1 MLCKF
6 FLKMFLAGNFICQL
20 SPLPILPRN
29 LPAFLPNLFPQPF
42 WLYHCDGIA
51 EAHRPGEHH
60 LPLVRAEFQKN
71 RAVLVLSDQLIFVP
85 FALTNAAAKS
95 AIPSVSHSHESSC
108 RIFMRSSSPVR

>member
-20 SPLPILPRN
+20 SPLPILPLH
-29 LPAFLPNLFPQPF
+29 LPAFLADFFPQPF
-42 WLYHCDGIA
+42 RLYHCDGIA
-51 EAHRPGEHH
+51 EAHCPGEHH
-60 LPLVRAEFQKN
+60 LFLVRTGFKKN

-85 FALTNAAAKS
+85 FAFTNAAAKS
-95 AIPSVSHSHESSC
+95 TIPSVSHSHESSY

>member
-20 SPLPILPRN
+20 SPLPILPRH
-29 LPAFLPNLFPQPF
+29 LPAFLPNLFPQSF
-42 WLYHCDGIA
+42 RLYHRNGIA
-51 EAHRPGEHH
+51 ESHRPGEHH
-60 LPLVRAEFQKN
+60 LFLVRAEFQKN

>member
-29 LPAFLPNLFPQPF
+29 LPAFLPNLFPQPCRF
-42 WLYHCDGIA
+42 YHRNGIA
-51 EAHRPGEHH
+51 ESHRPGKHH
-60 LPLVRAEFQKN
+60 LHLVRAEFQKN